1 MPPRRSLAAAAFITL
16 AASPAIAQNPVPAAV
31 RSPASVD
38 CAVRPGVRIAP
49 DEAGRKLAACG
60 ARLSPADR
68 ATLEAARRGS
78 LAIGPKQDD
87 PVKGRSAVAI
97 GPKQDDPSSRGLAIG
112 PKQDDPV
119 KGRGA
124 VAIGPKQDDPRA
136 PGRSGLATR
145 EAGSGLATGR
155 RQHQP
160 GVGPQAGS
168 TVVRPGGENDP
179 KAIGPKQDDPLA
191 IGPKQDD
198 PRAPA
203 TREAGSGIATGRRQY
218 QPIIRA
224 GGRPG
229 DENDPKAGAKGI
241 IVQGGRSPSSAA
253 LDGQVTSAVARRLG
267 AAGSGVRASA
277 AGGVVTLSG
286 QVRSPADRTAAEQ
299 AARSVAGVSSIQNNV
314 TIAP

>member
-1 MPPRRSLAAAAFITL
+1 
-16 AASPAIAQNPVPAAV
+16 
-31 RSPASVD
+31 
-38 CAVRPGVRIAP
+38 
-49 DEAGRKLAACG
+49 
-60 ARLSPADR
+60 
-68 ATLEAARRGS
+68 
-78 LAIGPKQDD
+78 
-87 PVKGRSAVAI
+87 
-97 GPKQDDPSSRGLAIG
+97 
-112 PKQDDPV
+112 
-119 KGRGA
+119 
-124 VAIGPKQDDPRA
+124 
-136 PGRSGLATR
+136 
-145 EAGSGLATGR
+145 
-155 RQHQP
+155 
-160 GVGPQAGS
+160 
-168 TVVRPGGENDP
+168 VRPGGENDP